1 MKKIKKSR
9 SVYVFAGIL
18 LVSVGNML
26 YSGRTFGRRSPNAY
40 ELLRRQQ
47 TGEAASVQKDA
58 GQGQTRVVHFP
69 PDSSL
74 GRLMIQDANSVR
86 KLTYW
91 FHWTGNGE
99 SPREYL
105 CEAQGDVHV
114 PVGKRLC
121 LEICSKTAGDLA
133 DLERIGPDD
142 LYSIGCPPA
151 SPEQAPARY
160 NLMQHIT
167 HFTGLKRL
175 ALDGSPVSDTDMQ
188 HITSLRSLEYL
199 SLPDRIT
206 DAGLAHVDGLNC
218 LKGFWMAGGKS
229 RISDEGL
236 RHISKISSLE
246 ELCLRGEYMTDAGL
260 EHLKKLPKLEY
271 LCLYG
276 SNFTDAGC
284 VHIKDMPSLKI
295 LSFHENLCRISDAGL
310 VHISQMPKLEIL
322 CLHGMKNITDE
333 GIAYLTKMPSLRRLN
348 IASSQVTDRGLEYLS
363 QIKTLECLE
372 LPQNQKGITDKGLEY
387 LSRLS
392 NLKDLSISRI
402 HFNDPKMN
410 KDYYTDKGVEY
421 LSRCSKLDELNIG
434 SIGITDAGMEHI
446 ARLTG
451 LKSLG
456 LFGCDNVTDS
466 GFTKLTALKSLES
479 LTAFNDNITIAGLNR
494 LSSLSSLKR
503 LHILDVRRGGAVLD
517 LSGMTSLEYVIIS
530 FSPKSGDAFTD
541 ADLACLK
548 DLKMLG
554 DLQIGPREFTDSG
567 LQHLAGLTQMGRL
580 ALGGSQLTDAGI
592 RHLDSMKKLHFLN
605 VSSPAEDAKLTDET
619 LRFLEQFKRLSWLD
633 ITSDVPFSP
642 AAVQRLQKELPYLYY
657 ARIQPTGPQSQ
668 PNPDRVRRPQAS
680 PRRRR
685 R

>member
-1 MKKIKKSR
+1 MGKIKKS
-9 SVYVFAGIL
+9 SSFYVFAGIL
-18 LVSVGNML
+18 LVSLVSALGP
-26 YSGRTFGRRSPNAY
+26 GRAFGRQAPNAY
-40 ELLRRQQ
+40 ELLRQQQ
-47 TGEAASVQKDA
+47 TGNTGSVQKDA

-69 PDSSL
+69 PDRSL

-86 KLTYW
+86 KLAYW

-114 PVGKRLC
+114 PAGKRLC
-121 LEICSKTAGDLA
+121 LQICSKAAGDLA
-133 DLERIGPDD
+133 ALERLGPDD
-142 LYSIGCPPA
+142 LYSISYPHMPPG
-151 SPEQAPARY
+151 QAPPRTD
-160 NLMQHIT
+160 LMQHIT
-167 HFTGLKRL
+167 HLTGLKRL

-188 HITSLRSLEYL
+188 HITSLRCLEYL

-206 DAGLAHVDGLNC
+206 DAGLAHVASLTC
-218 LKGFWMAGGKS
+218 LKGLYLIGGKS
-229 RISDEGL
+229 RIRDEGL

-246 ELCLRGEYMTDAGL
+246 ELYLGGEYMTDTGL

-276 SNFTDAGC
+276 SGFTDDGC
-284 VHIKDMPSLKI
+284 VHIKEMPSLRI

-310 VHISQMPKLEIL
+310 VYISQMPKLEIL
-322 CLHGMKNITDE
+322 CLGGMKNITDE
-333 GIAYLTKMPSLRRLN
+333 GITYLTKMPSLRKLD

-372 LPQNQKGITDKGLEY
+372 LPRDQKGITDRGLEY
-387 LSRLS
+387 LGRLT
-392 NLKDLSISRI
+392 NLKHLSISRI

-410 KDYYTDKGVEY
+410 KEYYTDRGLEY
-421 LSRCSKLDELNIG
+421 LSRCSELEELNIG
-434 SIGITDAGMEHI
+434 SIGITDAGVEHI
-446 ARLTG
+446 VRLTG

-466 GFTKLTALKSLES
+466 GFAKLTALKLLES
-479 LTAFNDNITIAGLNR
+479 LTAFNNDITIAGLNR
-494 LSSLSSLKR
+494 LGSLSSLKR

-517 LSGMTSLEYVIIS
+517 LSGMTGLEYVIIS
-530 FSPKSGDAFTD
+530 FSPKSGDAFND

-567 LQHLAGLTQMGRL
+567 LRYLDGLTQMGRL
-580 ALGGSQLTDAGI
+580 ALGGSKLTDAGI
-592 RHLDSMKKLHFLN
+592 RHLAGMKKLHFLN
-605 VSSPAEDAKLTDET
+605 ISSPAEDAKLTDET
-619 LRFLEQFKRLSWLD
+619 LRFLEQFKQLSWLD

-642 AAVQRLQKELPYLYY
+642 AAVQHLQKELPYLYY

-668 PNPDRVRRPQAS
+668 PNPNRVRPQTS

>member
-1 MKKIKKSR
+1 MGEIEKS
-9 SVYVFAGIL
+9 SFVFVFAGIL
-18 LVSVGNML
+18 LVSLGGAL
-26 YSGRTFGRRSPNAY
+26 DSGRTFDRRSPNAY

-47 TGEAASVQKDA
+47 AGDAGPVRKDA

-69 PDSSL
+69 PDRSL

-105 CEAQGDVHV
+105 CEAQGDVQV
-114 PVGKRLC
+114 PAGKRLC
-121 LEICSKTAGDLA
+121 LEIRSKAAGDLA
-133 DLERIGPDD
+133 ALEQLGPDD

-151 SPEQAPARY
+151 SPEQAPPRY
-160 NLMQHIT
+160 NLMQYIT
-167 HFTGLKRL
+167 HLTGLKRL
-175 ALDGSPVSDTDMQ
+175 ALEASPVSDADLQ

-206 DAGLAHVDGLNC
+206 DAGLAHVAGLTC
-218 LKGFWMAGGKS
+218 LKGLYLTGGKS

-236 RHISKISSLE
+236 RHISRISSLE
-246 ELCLRGEYMTDAGL
+246 ELYLGGEYMTDAGL

-276 SNFTDAGC
+276 SRFTDAGC
-284 VHIKDMPSLKI
+284 VYIKEMPSLRI
-295 LSFHENLCRISDAGL
+295 LSFHENLSRISDAGL
-310 VHISQMPKLEIL
+310 VHIAQMPRLEIL

-333 GIAYLTKMPSLRRLN
+333 GIANLTKMSSLRMLN

-372 LPQNQKGITDKGLEY
+372 LPQDQKGITDKGLEY

-392 NLKDLSISRI
+392 NLKDLSISRVI
-402 HFNDPKMN
+402 FVDPKMN
-410 KDYYTDKGVEY
+410 KEYYTDKGLEY
-421 LSRCSKLDELNIG
+421 LSRCSELEELNIG
-434 SIGITDAGMEHI
+434 SIGVTDAGMEHI
-446 ARLTG
+446 AKLTG

-466 GFTKLTALKSLES
+466 GFAKLTALKSLES
-479 LTAFNDNITIAGLNR
+479 LTAFNDNVTITGLNR
-494 LSSLSSLKR
+494 LGSLSSLKR
-503 LHILDVRRGGAVLD
+503 LHILDVRRSGAVLD

-530 FSPKSGDAFTD
+530 FLPKSGDAFTD
-541 ADLACLK
+541 ADLACFRKLT
-548 DLKMLG
+548 MLSH
-554 DLQIGPREFTDSG
+554 LQIGPQDFTNLGMSY
-567 LQHLAGLTQMGRL
+567 LAGLTNMKIL
-580 ALGGSQLTDAGI
+580 SIGGPQLTDEGI
-592 RHLDSMKKLHFLN
+592 RYLGGMKKLDLLN
-605 VSSPAEDAKLTDET
+605 ISSAAEDAKLTDET
-619 LRFLEQFKRLSWLD
+619 LRFLEQFKQLSWLD
-633 ITSDVPFSP
+633 ITSDIPFSP
-642 AAVQRLQKELPYLYY
+642 SAVQHLQKELPYLYY

-668 PNPDRVRRPQAS
+668 PNPNRVRPQAS